1 MLLGSSI
8 DPSLFSNDYSGFAN
22 AGAIR
27 GQATAQLGKD
37 IGGAITAGAQ
47 GYQQMKQMQGQTD
60 AFGKSMDAMAKAFP
74 SQAEMFS
81 TAKME
86 VLDPNASLIERMS
99 RMSTF
104 SNQFS
109 LMNQMQSQENANKLL
124 ALKLGAAE
132 TKATGPTWDSTLLN
146 TPAQQTG
153 APQSQ
158 SKSPLYK
165 NFYGV

>member
-47 GYQQMKQMQGQTD
+47 GYQQVKQMQGQAD

-74 SQAEMFS
+74 GQAEMFT
-81 TAKME
+81 TAKSSVM
-86 VLDPNASLIERMS
+86 DPNASLIERLS
-99 RMSTF
+99 RM
-104 SNQFS
+104 NQFQDT
-109 LMNQMQSQENANKLL
+109 LKMVQQQQTMNMNEQFKNYQMSGA
-124 ALKLGAAE
+124 GAAAAGVSP
-132 TKATGPTWDSTLLN
+132 ATQNRGGL
-146 TPAQQTG
+146 
-153 APQSQ
+153 
-158 SKSPLYK
+158 
-165 NFYGV
+165 

>member
-47 GYQQMKQMQGQTD
+47 GFQQVKQMQGQAD

-74 SQAEMFS
+74 GQAEMFT
-81 TAKME
+81 TAKSQVM
-86 VLDPNASLIERMS
+86 DPNASLIDRLS
-99 RMSTF
+99 RM
-104 SNQFS
+104 NQFQDT
-109 LMNQMQSQENANKLL
+109 LKMVQQQQTMNMNEQYKNYQMSGS
-124 ALKLGAAE
+124 GAA
-132 TKATGPTWDSTLLN
+132 AVGG
-146 TPAQQTG
+146 TPATQNRG
-153 APQSQ
+153 G
-158 SKSPLYK
+158 L
-165 NFYGV
+165 